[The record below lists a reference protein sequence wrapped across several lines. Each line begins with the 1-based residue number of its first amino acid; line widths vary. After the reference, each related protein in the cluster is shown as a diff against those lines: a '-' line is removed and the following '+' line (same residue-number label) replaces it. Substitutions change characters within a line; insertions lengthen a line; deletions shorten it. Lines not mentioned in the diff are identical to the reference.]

1 MLLEEGACRRTPV
14 PWIGS
19 FSKFWEIFKS
29 TYFVEQLWMDVS
41 ESFNSMTFIENK
53 SLVPGDSTLIGQGFE
68 VSLIKN

>member
-1 MLLEEGACRRTPV
+1 
-14 PWIGS
+14 
-19 FSKFWEIFKS
+19 
-29 TYFVEQLWMDVS
+29 MDVS